1 MIVETFTTTATVT
14 AVDAATRK
22 VTLQFPGGGTTTY
35 KAGPEVVNFG
45 QIQVGD
51 RVRAEGTEEVAVF
64 LGGGQPPGASAGAAV
79 ALAPVGAKP
88 GGVFVETRQLTAK
101 VTSVDAKNRR
111 VGLDLPDGSVRKVR
125 VGSRVN
131 LAAVNVGD
139 SVTVQVSEGLAVA
152 VERP

>member
-1 MIVETFTTTATVT
+1 PVT
-14 AVDAATRK
+14 
-22 VTLQFPGGGTTTY
+22 QI
-35 KAGPEVVNFG
+35 G
-45 QIQVGD
+45 QKLPS
-51 RVRAEGTEEVAVF
+51 F